1 MDLAK
6 KYSRVITA
14 DPGFV
19 QEGRTGSLPWG
30 SGAVS
35 GVTKEGR
42 SVLWLGSK
50 PKLYLLSRAKAK
62 QGFYK
67 PHLTI
72 PQENPPGFLHPVFFR
87 EQHHDQHV
95 RGLLWS
101 AAKTR
106 PPTPQA
112 WAGGSRK
119 QKRQRQ
125 TGGSRDL
132 EEAASTVGHMQY
144 QFMQTAKTLS
154 SISKTHKEKAVKR
167 KK

>member
-72 PQENPPGFLHPVFFR
+72 PQENPPAFYILYFSVSSITISMCGGCWEVLLKLALLHPR
-87 EQHHDQHV
+87 HGQ
-95 RGLLWS
+95 
-101 AAKTR
+101 
-106 PPTPQA
+106 
-112 WAGGSRK
+112 GGHASRK
-119 QKRQRQ
+119 GSGKPVAAVTWRKQPAQLATCSINLCRLQRR
-125 TGGSRDL
+125 SP
-132 EEAASTVGHMQY
+132 AS
-144 QFMQTAKTLS
+144 AKYTR
-154 SISKTHKEKAVKR
+154 R
-167 KK
+167 KL